1 MKGSD
6 PTKPSGREKASST
19 RARLDCAT
27 AFEKIG
33 LDCVA
38 KVKAH
43 HGGACAGEAEAV
55 HQIRVA
61 ITRLRAAV
69 SFFASITADAEWRRL
84 KKEIAWLNASL
95 GAARDSD
102 VVLEYARRKRYRAWA
117 QSMTPQYLDAH
128 QARDHRRLSGCLH
141 SMRFQDLIE
150 AMSAWIE
157 RGPWRRR
164 WERNNRHEP
173 AKQLK
178 AYSRRELNRWRRRL
192 IGKGRQLETL
202 GASRR
207 HRLRIRAKRLRYMLE
222 ALTDTVAV
230 FDRDQIRRVHRPA
243 RRLQRALGDLRD
255 LKRFATLGRPAKGGS
270 PGKKRPPGYGRRR
283 KKLLGAAIAA
293 HRDLDQAGK
302 C

>member
-1 MKGSD
+1 MPRSD
-6 PTKPSGREKASST
+6 PARPSGSRETASSS
-19 RARLDCAT
+19 ARLDCAT
-27 AFEKIG
+27 AFTRIA

-69 SFFASITADAEWRRL
+69 SFFAPITADAEWRRL
-84 KKEIAWLNASL
+84 KREIAWLNKSL

-102 VVLEYARRKRYRAWA
+102 VVVEYARRKRYRAWA
-117 QSMTPQYLDAH
+117 HSTAPQSLDAH
-128 QARDHRRLSGCLH
+128 QTRDHRRLSRCLH
-141 SMRFQDLIE
+141 SMRFSDLTE

-164 WERNNRHEP
+164 WERNVRRKPNKP
-173 AKQLK
+173 LK
-178 AYSRRELNRWRRRL
+178 AYSRRRLNRWRRRL
-192 IGKGRQLETL
+192 IGKGRRLETL

-222 ALTDTVAV
+222 ALTDTVSV
-230 FDRDQIRRVHRPA
+230 FGRDEVRHVQRPA
-243 RRLQRALGDLRD
+243 RRLQRSLGDLRD

-270 PGKKRPPGYGRRR
+270 PGKKRPPGYKRRR
-283 KKLLGAAIAA
+283 KKLLDAALAA
-293 HRDLDQAGK
+293 HRDLDQAGR

>member
-192 IGKGRQLETL
+192 IGKGRRLETPARRAATGCGSGQSGSL
-202 GASRR
+202 HAGGIDGHRCGVRSR
-207 HRLRIRAKRLRYMLE
+207 
-222 ALTDTVAV
+222 
-230 FDRDQIRRVHRPA
+230 QIVVHRPQGA
-243 RRLQRALGDLRD
+243 CNAQWAT
-255 LKRFATLGRPAKGGS
+255 FAISSASPRSAGRP
-270 PGKKRPPGYGRRR
+270 RR
-283 KKLLGAAIAA
+283 
-293 HRDLDQAGK
+293 
-302 C
+302 